1 MFCLNNIFVYSPKA
15 AAVQCAIIN
24 PEFRPPSGVK
34 NAGSSLYAKI
44 KYLCHYEINKSMNMK
59 VIDDL
64 IMYYFAKYGTSNK

>member
-1 MFCLNNIFVYSPKA
+1 MFCLNNMFVYSPKA

-24 PEFRPPSGVK
+24 PEFRPPSGVR

-44 KYLCHYEINKSMNMK
+44 KYVSKSVIKSMNMN

-64 IMYYFAKYGTSNK
+64 II